1 MKSLSRRAKIIIG
14 IVLGIILVTGGVLV
28 YLQRTGKISIWAATP
43 AFTAVIPDNS
53 FVGDTENA
61 IISPAKKFTV
71 TCRGYSF
78 DKSPSRT
85 VAIVDGTNSSTNIS
99 SKKFSTLT
107 SQFSIKSLASG
118 TARCTFANI
127 VPSIGKRKIPVL
139 TLNIYAAQS
148 GGMGGSGGTSGG
160 TTTNPITTDP
170 TSLNLRRNDTQTV
183 SLGGA
188 GSVVTV
194 KCSNGA
200 QAWNGSTAG
209 GTMTFRPPGTNTIVP
224 PIGIKAAPSAASS
237 VCLLYQSTTTTGT
250 PAGQVPVTTYD

>member
-43 AFTAVIPDNS
+43 AFTSVIPDNS

-160 TTTNPITTDP
+160 TTTNPIT
-170 TSLNLRRNDTQTV
+170 
-183 SLGGA
+183 
-188 GSVVTV
+188 
-194 KCSNGA
+194 
-200 QAWNGSTAG
+200 AG
-209 GTMTFRPPGTNTIVP
+209 GTMTFRPRGTNTIVP
-224 PIGIKAAPSAASS
+224 HIGIKAAPSAASS